1 MISVSIVIEADENRK
16 VVKSY
21 ILSLISFSD
30 PDHELQLPVKCSK
43 WAVGD
48 TITCH
53 EQRCLQSCSSELQQQ
68 EVHQQIDWQ
77 NTQLFMMQSCSYQP
91 DQQPSL

>member
-16 VVKSY
+16 VVQSY

-43 WAVGD
+43 WAESEGYNYLPRA
-48 TITCH
+48 
-53 EQRCLQSCSSELQQQ
+53 EMFAKLQFRVAATGSASA
-68 EVHQQIDWQ
+68 
-77 NTQLFMMQSCSYQP
+77 NT
-91 DQQPSL
+91 